1 MKNLLFR
8 NLVLLMFFIFIF
20 CKSFTNNSKS
30 NVKFTNKNFNNY
42 EIIDSIIGDFNFDFK
57 SDIIRILK
65 NKDQKV
71 RFELYENGNKKALI
85 SSEKLIFNYGYL
97 KPYELDFIT
106 LSFENK
112 TILISQEYGT
122 TNPNGWN
129 ETYISYN

>member
-30 NVKFTNKNFNNY
+30 YVKFTNKNFNNY
-42 EIIDSIIGDFNFDFK
+42 EIIDSIIGDFNFDSK

-112 TILISQEYGT
+112 TILI
-122 TNPNGWN
+122 
-129 ETYISYN
+129 